1 MKKASEPLCCRGFF
15 QIPSF
20 IAKMLFFVACGNG
33 VSRVTISAKG
43 GSCHDQRKY
52 QNDTKIEGTLTRGAC
67 CKIAC
72 GSTDRSKWEQ
82 GLSVPDSEMLIAL
95 SEALE
100 TPVSTLLGEKVV
112 ESEADDLNVI
122 AQKLEVINL
131 QLYKRQE
138 VKRKTI
144 RWFFIASAVTI
155 ALVAVA
161 LLLLGSPYLGW
172 DYSNPETAV
181 LGVAFH
187 SFE

>member
-1 MKKASEPLCCRGFF
+1 
-15 QIPSF
+15 
-20 IAKMLFFVACGNG
+20 
-33 VSRVTISAKG
+33 
-43 GSCHDQRKY
+43 
-52 QNDTKIEGTLTRGAC
+52 
-67 CKIAC
+67 
-72 GSTDRSKWEQ
+72 
-82 GLSVPDSEMLIAL
+82 MLIAL